1 MQSAVSSFQAIFS
14 GGQPPGTGTGAGG
27 ITGVL
32 GRLEELQDNMSYM
45 KASLTNDEITKFVV
59 VTIPTSLAVAES
71 RRLVRRLD

>member
-14 GGQPPGTGTGAGG
+14 GGQPPGTGAGG
-27 ITGVL
+27 ITGIL